1 MARSSVE
8 AEYRA
13 IALGIC
19 ELLWLKRLL
28 GELKITTK
36 GPMKLYC
43 DNKEAINISN
53 NPLQHDRTK
62 HIEINQ
68 HFIKE

>member
-1 MARSSVE
+1 MAISSVE

-19 ELLWLKRLL
+19 ELLWLKSLL

-36 GPMKLYC
+36 GPMKSYC
-43 DNKEAINISN
+43 DNKTTINISS
-53 NPLQHDRTK
+53 NPIQHD
-62 HIEINQ
+62 
-68 HFIKE
+68 